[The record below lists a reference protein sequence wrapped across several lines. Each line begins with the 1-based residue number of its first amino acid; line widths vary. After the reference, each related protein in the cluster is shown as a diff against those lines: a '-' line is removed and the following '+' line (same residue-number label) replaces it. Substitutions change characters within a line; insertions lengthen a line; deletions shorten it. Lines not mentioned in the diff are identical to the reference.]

1 MTQYTLTYI
10 RGTITEALV
19 FRQRYKRLLRV
30 GDRRLFPD
38 VNPDLF
44 QAVVDYLY
52 KQKITSL
59 DITQGN
65 PCVGNDD
72 FNYLWKLLL
81 SFVLKE
87 DGVVDAKESI

>member
-1 MTQYTLTYI
+1 M
-10 RGTITEALV
+10 
-19 FRQRYKRLLRV
+19 LRV
-30 GDRRLFPD
+30 GDRRVFPD

-72 FNYLWKLLL
+72 FNSLWELLL
-81 SFVLKE
+81 SFVLEE